1 MSNQQNKDEEIGAD
15 EPVVGAANAS
25 KKADYKIGR
34 GRPPEEYKWRKGQ
47 SGNLRGRPRKKQD
60 KKAIIEQM
68 MSERIVIRE
77 DGEEHQVT
85 KYDALFRSHLAKGI
99 KGDARSAKLVMDEA
113 TRLSL
118 GDERDSAI
126 SALLPQ
132 KIRSVQSDALFADV
146 DLDLLS
152 NEDKVELARCGEI
165 IDLGGDFRVLSAADF
180 ARIKQIT
187 DKGRGKD
194 VTPRVMPVQSA

>member
-1 MSNQQNKDEEIGAD
+1 VEEGSIWKPTWPPAQKAEQN
-15 EPVVGAANAS
+15 
-25 KKADYKIGR
+25 
-34 GRPPEEYKWRKGQ
+34 
-47 SGNLRGRPRKKQD
+47 
-60 KKAIIEQM
+60 AIIEQM

-77 DGEEHQVT
+77 DGQEHKVS

-113 TRLSL
+113 ARLSL
-118 GDERDSAI
+118 GHEHDGGI

-132 KIRSVQSDALFADV
+132 KIRSVQSDALFANV

-152 NEDKVELARCGEI
+152 DEDKVELARCGEI
-165 IDLGGDFRVLSAADF
+165 IDLGGDFTALSAADF

-194 VTPRVMPVQSA
+194 VTPRVIPVQSA